1 MAFELTYHHTF
12 IDVEILSVNLPR
24 SRSEPAL
31 GSLMPVADE
40 EEMQKET
47 WLHPNH
53 LPHSSYKVGAQRQG
67 CKASQFR
74 SSKY

>member
-1 MAFELTYHHTF
+1 MAFELTYRHTF
-12 IDVEILSVNLPR
+12 IDVEIPSVNLPR

-47 WLHPNH
+47 W
-53 LPHSSYKVGAQRQG
+53 VRVWRQL
-67 CKASQFR
+67 
-74 SSKY
+74 